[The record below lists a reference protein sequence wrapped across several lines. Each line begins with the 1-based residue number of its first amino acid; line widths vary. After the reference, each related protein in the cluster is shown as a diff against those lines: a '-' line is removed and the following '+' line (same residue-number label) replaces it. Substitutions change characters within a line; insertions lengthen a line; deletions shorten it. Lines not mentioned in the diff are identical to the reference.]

1 MENQENKDRK
11 RASIIGIG
19 GFATKQ
25 VVVGILLLVV
35 VILVSGLILGFF
47 SRIDDSKMVAED
59 QTSSETLVAHGA
71 AGSDAAVKADTDHSY
86 RSDKKAQGTSTVI
99 QSEGHGEK
107 KTTDSR
113 KTAQQTTISAEKDLI
128 AEVPTGITFV
138 EATIMPLRHELSERF
153 WGWRPNDIFS
163 FVTDNINN
171 FQLGVIEVTR
181 RTVEKLTDNISRT
194 GAASSFDKN
203 LENARSTC
211 FVIEAESL
219 IFPSSEGRYK
229 DGLKELEKY
238 AEKLKKGEARFFT
251 RADNLIP
258 LLREFENLLGSCDE
272 NLVKMREED
281 GSKVSFF
288 KADNYFFYAKGVAQT
303 LIPILQGIEK
313 DFYPTLERRNCLK
326 ELHYAI
332 ESCEHAV
339 HISPIIILDSD
350 LGSVLANHR
359 ANMAAHI
366 SHARYY
372 IEVLIKTLST

>member
-1 MENQENKDRK
+1 MENQGSMDRE
-11 RASIIGIG
+11 RAGAIGIG

-25 VVVGILLLVV
+25 VIVGILLLVV
-35 VILVSGLILGFF
+35 VMFVSGLILGFYPKLEGLTK
-47 SRIDDSKMVAED
+47 DAAD
-59 QTSSETLVAHGA
+59 QSSSEALTLDA
-71 AGSDAAVKADTDHSY
+71 AGNEAAVQDAANDHNL
-86 RSDKKAQGTSTVI
+86 SDKKIPGTSTEI
-99 QSEGHGEK
+99 KTGGHGEK
-107 KTTDSR
+107 AVDS
-113 KTAQQTTISAEKDLI
+113 KKAEQQFSVSTEKDMSGEI
-128 AEVPTGITFV
+128 PTGISFV
-138 EATIMPLRHELSERF
+138 EATMGPLRYELDRF

-163 FVTDNINN
+163 FVTDNVNN

-181 RTVEKLTDNISRT
+181 RTVEKLTENISRT

-229 DGLKELEKY
+229 EGLEELKKY
-238 AEKLKKGEARFFT
+238 AEKLKKKEARFFT

-258 LLREFENLLGSCDE
+258 LLREYENLLGSCDE

-288 KADNYFFYAKGVAQT
+288 KADNYFYYAKGVAHT
-303 LIPILQGIEK
+303 LIPILEGVEK
-313 DFYPTLERRNCLK
+313 DFYSTLDRRNCLK
-326 ELHYAI
+326 ELRYAI

-339 HISPIIILDSD
+339 HISPVIILDSD
-350 LGSVLANHR
+350 LGSIFANHR

>member
-1 MENQENKDRK
+1 MENQGNMDRE
-11 RASIIGIG
+11 RAGTIGIG

-25 VVVGILLLVV
+25 VIVGILLLVV
-35 VILVSGLILGFF
+35 VIFVSGLILGFF
-47 SRIDDSKMVAED
+47 PKLDDLKKVTED
-59 QTSSETLVAHGA
+59 QASSEALTHDA
-71 AGSDAAVKADTDHSY
+71 AGKEVSVQDTADY
-86 RSDKKAQGTSTVI
+86 QKLSDKKVPGTSTEI
-99 QSEGHGEK
+99 KTGGHGEK
-107 KTTDSR
+107 AVDSKKTE
-113 KTAQQTTISAEKDLI
+113 QQYSVSTEKDMSGEI
-128 AEVPTGITFV
+128 PTGVSFV
-138 EATIMPLRHELSERF
+138 EATMGPLRYELSDRF

-163 FVTDNINN
+163 FVTDNVNN

-181 RTVEKLTDNISRT
+181 RTVEKLTENISRT

-229 DGLKELEKY
+229 EGLEDLKKY
-238 AEKLKKGEARFFT
+238 AEKLKKKEARFFT

-258 LLREFENLLGSCDE
+258 LLREYENLLGSCDE

-281 GSKVSFF
+281 GGKVSFF

-303 LIPILQGIEK
+303 LIPILEGIEK
-313 DFYPTLERRNCLK
+313 DFYSTLDRRNCLK
-326 ELHYAI
+326 ELRYAI
-332 ESCEHAV
+332 ESCEHAI
-339 HISPIIILDSD
+339 HISPVIILDSN
-350 LGSVLANHR
+350 LGSIFANHR

>member
-1 MENQENKDRK
+1 MENQGKMDRE
-11 RASIIGIG
+11 RAQVIGIG

-25 VVVGILLLVV
+25 VIVGILLLVV

-47 SRIDDSKMVAED
+47 PRLDGSKQVPEESASSDTLIHNATGNED
-59 QTSSETLVAHGA
+59 
-71 AGSDAAVKADTDHSY
+71 AVKETTGHSGTA
-86 RSDKKAQGTSTVI
+86 DKKSPEVSTSVKTGG
-99 QSEGHGEK
+99 SEEK
-107 KTTDSR
+107 AVSIER
-113 KTAQQTTISAEKDLI
+113 EASAEIPAGI
-128 AEVPTGITFV
+128 AFI
-138 EATIMPLRHELSERF
+138 EATIGPLRYELSDRF

-163 FVTDNINN
+163 FVTDNVNN
-171 FQLGVIEVTR
+171 YQLGVIEVTR

-219 IFPSSEGRYK
+219 IFPSSEGRYN

-238 AEKLKKGEARFFT
+238 AEKLKKKEARFFT

-258 LLREFENLLGSCDE
+258 LLREYENLLGSCDE

-288 KADNYFFYAKGVAQT
+288 KADNYFFYAKGVAHT
-303 LIPILQGIEK
+303 LIPILEGIEK
-313 DFYPTLERRNCLK
+313 DFYQTLDRRNCLK
-326 ELHYAI
+326 EIRYAI

-339 HISPIIILDSD
+339 HISPLIILDSD

>member
-1 MENQENKDRK
+1 MENQGSMDRE
-11 RASIIGIG
+11 RAGAIGIG

-25 VVVGILLLVV
+25 VIVGILLLVV
-35 VILVSGLILGFF
+35 VMFVSGLILGFF
-47 SRIDDSKMVAED
+47 PRLDGATKVAED
-59 QTSSETLVAHGA
+59 HASSDTLTR
-71 AGSDAAVKADTDHSY
+71 DTGDHQKL
-86 RSDKKAQGTSTVI
+86 SDKKTLDTPTAVK
-99 QSEGHGEK
+99 SEEHGEK
-107 KTTDSR
+107 AADSR
-113 KTAQQTTISAEKDLI
+113 KTIQQYAVSTEKDMSGEI
-128 AEVPTGITFV
+128 PTGISFV
-138 EATIMPLRHELSERF
+138 EATMGPLRYELDRF

-163 FVTDNINN
+163 FVTDNVNN

-229 DGLKELEKY
+229 DGLEELKKY
-238 AEKLKKGEARFFT
+238 AEKLKKKEARFFT

-258 LLREFENLLGSCDE
+258 LLREYENLLGSCDE

-303 LIPILQGIEK
+303 LIPILEGIEK
-313 DFYPTLERRNCLK
+313 DFYPTLDRRNCLK
-326 ELHYAI
+326 ELRYAI
-332 ESCEHAV
+332 ESCEHAI
-339 HISPIIILDSD
+339 HISPVIILDSN
-350 LGSVLANHR
+350 LGSIFANHR